1 MPSLSERI
9 YHLYFL
15 AALLFCFCWFNLQA
29 EYIYVVNS
37 ESRTLSRIDPS
48 TDVVQNNFAVL
59 GLIPNKIIVA
69 EDCLWSVNSGDNSL
83 QKLDK
88 QTGSTLANILIAS
101 GCNPWDACKEGNFLY
116 VTGLFTDK
124 VYKVNAITQAVEA
137 SLNVGISPEALCTFG
152 GKLFVTN
159 TGGYQNN
166 YANSS
171 VSVIDLSAF
180 TVTNTIPVAPNP
192 QYITLSEGLLHVS
205 CTGNWASGNGAVCVI
220 DPASEQV
227 IGTVEPG
234 ANLGNVWI
242 GPSQNALVGDANG
255 VELYRYDAH
264 NFSLLNGGANPLPY
278 GGSLVTGTA
287 DWTATLYPDWGSN
300 GKVRILHPDLSFW
313 KEYTIGLAPTDI
325 KTEHGNTYNSEDTYP
340 LIQKSEVYPNPARSN
355 DLLTF
360 TFAEKS
366 RSTLKIYNLRGRLL
380 LSIPI
385 SEGKAVLPAVQI
397 ATKYGA
403 GCYLYLIEKGRA
415 RQTGKFILLP

>member
-1 MPSLSERI
+1 MSSLSERI
-9 YHLYFL
+9 YPLHFL
-15 AALLFCFCWFNLQA
+15 TALLFCLISLSLQA

-48 TDVVQNNFAVL
+48 TDVVQNNFAAL
-59 GLIPNKIIVA
+59 GLIPNKIIVD
-69 EDCLWSVNSGDNSL
+69 ENYLWSVNSGDNSL

-101 GCNPWDACKEGNFLY
+101 GCNPWDACKEGNFIY

-124 VYKVNAITQAVEA
+124 VYKVNAITQAVEG
-137 SLNVGISPEALCTFG
+137 SVNVGISPEALCAFG
-152 GKLFVTN
+152 GKLYVTN

-171 VSVIDLSAF
+171 VSVIDLATF
-180 TVTNTIPVAPNP
+180 TVVNTIPVAPNP

-205 CTGNWASGNGAVCVI
+205 CTGNWVSANGAVCII
-220 DPASEQV
+220 DPAFEEV

-234 ANLGNVWI
+234 GNLGNVWI
-242 GPSQNALVGDANG
+242 GTNQNALVGDANG
-255 VELYRYDAH
+255 VQLYRYDAH
-264 NFSLLNGGANPLPY
+264 NFSLLNGSSNPLPY

-287 DWTATLYPDWGSN
+287 DWTATLYPNWGSN

-313 KEYTIGLAPTDI
+313 KEYTIGLAPTDL
-325 KTEHGNTYNSEDTYP
+325 KTEHGNTYSSEDTYP
-340 LIQKSEVYPNPARSN
+340 VIQKSEVYPNPARSN

-360 TFAEKS
+360 TFNTKTS
-366 RSTLKIYNLRGRLL
+366 GKLHLYNLRGRLL

-385 SEGKAVLPAVQI
+385 SKGKAILPAQQI
-397 ATKYGA
+397 ANKYGA
-403 GCYLYLIEKGRA
+403 GCYLYRIENESA